1 MKLKRL
7 FLLPPLLVLTAC
19 QTTPTKLTLPTP
31 FPAPQ
36 AERTIAASNGQIQ
49 PKLGLKIGRTPQ
61 VKVPVEAVGAVEL
74 SGQEPKLSG
83 PPITVSIE
91 NMALPAFINEV
102 YANLLHINFQTDPA
116 VAKLTD
122 LLTLRIPKE
131 TSPQDFYRLVATVLR
146 TYGLAAHWNGS
157 LVQIEPVRATVGSE
171 PPLIISG
178 RALPSVP
185 QSHRPI
191 FQMVDL
197 KYVRASDVTNWLK
210 VAYKINGLTIESDV
224 NRNSV
229 VLYGKPSVVIEAA
242 QAIAV
247 LDRPYLRGHYS
258 VRLTPAFMSAREL
271 ASHLTEILNAEGYA
285 ASNVIAP
292 NSSVLVLPINAV
304 NAVIVFAPSEAIIN
318 HVIDWAHAID
328 KPSTMS
334 GTNDFF
340 YYQVQNTR
348 AADIAAVL
356 QGQGATQG
364 TTAAPMA
371 PQPGARASTPTTA
384 VGSLGGIGQ
393 IVVDSSRNGLIFRG
407 SADEWAR
414 LLPLIQEMDRPARQ
428 VMVEVTI
435 AEVTLD
441 KNDQFG
447 VNWLAKD
454 THGYFHG
461 TWTVGTLGATT
472 PTTGTTSTTPTG
484 TSTSGG
490 GGLTYLLDVAGQNR
504 AQLQALAANSRVS
517 ILSTPRILVTSGS
530 DASIDVGSQVP
541 IITAQTTA
549 SQTTS
554 GTSNLLQSVE
564 YRNTGV
570 LLTVKPTVLSDN
582 RVDLDITQEDSQA
595 QPATTGSG
603 VNSPSIFQRKIKTT
617 LTLRDGG
624 SVVLGGLVSN
634 QTTTG
639 NSGVPFLKDI
649 PILGNLFKSSSSDH
663 QRTEL
668 VVIIV
673 PYIIENSDQAQQ
685 ITQDITS
692 DLSLIKPANLQTS
705 KIPSRAMKDKPSGNQ
720 Q

>member
-1 MKLKRL
+1 MKLKHL
-7 FLLPPLLVLTAC
+7 GLLLLPLTLMLAAC
-19 QTTPTKLTLPTP
+19 QTTPAKLKLPAP
-31 FPAPQ
+31 FPAQ
-36 AERTIAASNGQIQ
+36 AQRTLTASNDHIQ
-49 PKLGLKIGRTPQ
+49 PKLSLTVGATPQ
-61 VKVPVEAVGAVEL
+61 VEVPTEAVNAVEL
-74 SGQEPKLSG
+74 PGEEPKLSG
-83 PPITVSIE
+83 PPINASIE
-91 NMALPAFINEV
+91 SMALPAFINEV
-102 YANLLHINFQTDPA
+102 YANILHLNFQVDPA

-122 LLTLRIPKE
+122 LVTLRIPKK
-131 TSPQDFYRLVATVLR
+131 TSPQDFYRLIATVLR
-146 TYGLAAHWNGS
+146 TYGLAAHWTGT
-157 LVQIEPVRATVGSE
+157 LVQIEPVRATIGNE

-197 KYVRASDVTNWLK
+197 KYVRAADVVNWLK

-229 VLYGKPSVVIEAA
+229 VLYGKPSVVIQAA

-258 VRLTPAFMSAREL
+258 ARLTPAFMSARDL
-271 ASHLTEILNAEGYA
+271 AAHLTEILNAEGYA

-292 NSSVLVLPINAV
+292 NTSVLIIPINSV
-304 NAVIVFAPSEAIIN
+304 NAVIVFAPSESILN
-318 HVIDWAHAID
+318 HVVQWAHTID
-328 KPSTMS
+328 KPAATS
-334 GTNDFF
+334 GSNDFF

-348 AADIAAVL
+348 AVDIADVL
-356 QGQGATQG
+356 QGQSSSGG
-364 TTAAPMA
+364 GPSAAPMA
-371 PQPGARASTPTTA
+371 PAPGARAAAPTTTA
-384 VGSLGGIGQ
+384 GGLAGIGQ
-393 IVVDSSRNGLIFRG
+393 VVVDASRNGLIFRG

-414 LLPLIQEMDRPARQ
+414 LLPLIKEMDKPARQ

-447 VNWLAKD
+447 VNWQAGK
-454 THGYFHG
+454 
-461 TWTVGTLGATT
+461 WTVGTLSSST
-472 PTTGTTSTTPTG
+472 PTTGTTGTTPTG
-484 TSTSGG
+484 TTSGG

-504 AQLQALAANSRVS
+504 AQLQALAASSRVS

-530 DASIDVGSQVP
+530 DASIDVGTQVP
-541 IITAQTTA
+541 IITSQTTA
-549 SQTTS
+549 SQTTL

-570 LLTVKPTVLSDN
+570 LLTVKPTVLSNN
-582 RVDLDITQEDSQA
+582 RVDLDISQEDSQA
-595 QPATTGSG
+595 QPITSGSG

-634 QTTTG
+634 QVTTG

-649 PILGNLFKSSSSDH
+649 PILGNLFKSSSRDH

-673 PYIIENSDQAQQ
+673 PYIIENSDQAEQ
-685 ITQDITS
+685 ITQDITKN
-692 DLSLIKPANLQTS
+692 LSLIDSTNLKLGGKQQTGTADG
-705 KIPSRAMKDKPSGNQ
+705 KGPGGQ

>member
-1 MKLKRL
+1 MKLKHL
-7 FLLPPLLVLTAC
+7 GLLLLPLTLAAC
-19 QTTPTKLTLPTP
+19 QTTPTKLKLPAP

-36 AERTIAASNGQIQ
+36 AQRALTASNGHIQ
-49 PKLGLKIGRTPQ
+49 PKLGLTVTETPQ
-61 VKVPVEAVGAVEL
+61 VEVPTEAVNAVEL
-74 SGQEPKLSG
+74 TGEEPKLSG
-83 PPITVSIE
+83 PPINASIE
-91 NMALPAFINEV
+91 SMSLPAFINEV
-102 YANLLHINFQTDPA
+102 YANILHLNFQVDPA

-122 LLTLRIPKE
+122 LVTLRIPKQ
-131 TSPQDFYRLVATVLR
+131 TSPQDFYRLIATVLR
-146 TYGLAAHWNGS
+146 SYGLAAHWTGT
-157 LVQIEPVRATVGSE
+157 LVQIEPVRATIGSE

-197 KYVRASDVTNWLK
+197 KYVRASDVVNWLK
-210 VAYKINGLTIESDV
+210 VAYKINGLTIESDI

-229 VLYGKPSVVIEAA
+229 VLYGKPSVVIQAA

-258 VRLTPAFMSAREL
+258 VRLTPAFMSARDL
-271 ASHLTEILNAEGYA
+271 AAHLTEILNAEGYA

-292 NSSVLVLPINAV
+292 NTSVLVIPINSV
-304 NAVIVFAPSEAIIN
+304 NAVIVFAPSESILN
-318 HVIDWAHAID
+318 HVVEWAHAID
-328 KPSTMS
+328 KPAATS

-356 QGQGATQG
+356 QGQSTGRG
-364 TTAAPMA
+364 GPSAAPMA
-371 PQPGARASTPTTA
+371 PQPGARAAAPTSTT
-384 VGSLGGIGQ
+384 GGLGDIGQ
-393 IVVDSSRNGLIFRG
+393 VVVDSSRNGLIFRG
-407 SADEWAR
+407 SADEWAH
-414 LLPLIQEMDRPARQ
+414 LLPLIKEMDKPARQ

-447 VNWLAKD
+447 VNWQAGK
-454 THGYFHG
+454 
-461 TWTVGTLGATT
+461 WTVGTLGSST
-472 PTTGTTSTTPTG
+472 PTTGTTGTTPTG
-484 TSTSGG
+484 TTSGG

-504 AQLQALAANSRVS
+504 AQLQALAASSRVS

-530 DASIDVGSQVP
+530 DASIDVGTQVP
-541 IITAQTTA
+541 IITSQTTA
-549 SQTTS
+549 SQTTL

-570 LLTVKPTVLSDN
+570 LLTVKPTVLSNN
-582 RVDLDITQEDSQA
+582 RVDLDISQEDSQA
-595 QPATTGSG
+595 QPISSGSG

-649 PILGNLFKSSSSDH
+649 PILGNLFKSSSRDH

-673 PYIIENSDQAQQ
+673 PYIIENSDQAEQ
-685 ITQDITS
+685 ITQDITKN
-692 DLSLIKPANLQTS
+692 LSLINSTSLKPGSKTQTGEVDG
-705 KIPSRAMKDKPSGNQ
+705 KGPGGQ

>member
-1 MKLKRL
+1 MKLKHL
-7 FLLPPLLVLTAC
+7 GLLLLPLTLAAC
-19 QTTPTKLTLPTP
+19 QTTPAKLKLPAP
-31 FPAPQ
+31 IPAPQ
-36 AERTIAASNGQIQ
+36 AQRALTASNGHIQ
-49 PKLGLKIGRTPQ
+49 PKLGLTVGATP
-61 VKVPVEAVGAVEL
+61 KVEVPTEAVNAVEL
-74 SGQEPKLSG
+74 TGQEPKLSG
-83 PPITVSIE
+83 PPINASIE
-91 NMALPAFINEV
+91 SMALPAFINEV
-102 YANLLHINFQTDPA
+102 YANILHLNFQVDPA

-122 LLTLRIPKE
+122 LVTLRVPKK
-131 TSPQDFYRLVATVLR
+131 TSPQDFYRLIATVLR
-146 TYGLAAHWNGS
+146 SYGLATHWTGT
-157 LVQIEPVRATVGSE
+157 LVQIEPVRATIGSE

-197 KYVRASDVTNWLK
+197 KYVRASDVVNWLK

-229 VLYGKPSVVIEAA
+229 VLYGKPSVVIQAA

-258 VRLTPAFMSAREL
+258 VRLTPAFMSARDL
-271 ASHLTEILNAEGYA
+271 AAHLTEILNAEGYA
-285 ASNVIAP
+285 ASNVISP
-292 NSSVLVLPINAV
+292 NTSVLVIPINSV
-304 NAVIVFAPSEAIIN
+304 NAVIVFAPSESILN
-318 HVIDWAHAID
+318 HVIEWAHTID
-328 KPSTMS
+328 KPAPTS

-340 YYQVQNTR
+340 YYQVENTR
-348 AADIAAVL
+348 AADIADVL
-356 QGQGATQG
+356 QGQSSSRAGPG
-364 TTAAPMA
+364 AAPMA
-371 PQPGARASTPTTA
+371 PAPGAAAAPQTSTS
-384 VGSLGGIGQ
+384 VGLGGIGQ
-393 IVVDSSRNGLIFRG
+393 IVVDASRNGLIFRG

-414 LLPLIQEMDRPARQ
+414 LLPLIKEMDKPARQ

-441 KNDQFG
+441 RNDQFG
-447 VNWLAKD
+447 VNWQAGK
-454 THGYFHG
+454 
-461 TWTVGTLGATT
+461 WTVGTLGSST
-472 PTTGTTSTTPTG
+472 PTTGTTGTTPTS
-484 TSTSGG
+484 TTSGG

-504 AQLQALAANSRVS
+504 AQLQALAASSRVS

-530 DASIDVGSQVP
+530 DASIDVGTQVP
-541 IITAQTTA
+541 IITSQTTA
-549 SQTTS
+549 SQTTL

-570 LLTVKPTVLSDN
+570 LLTVKPTVLSNN
-582 RVDLDITQEDSQA
+582 RVDLDISQEDSQA
-595 QPATTGSG
+595 QPISSGSG

-649 PILGNLFKSSSSDH
+649 PIFGNLFKSSSRDH

-673 PYIIENSDQAQQ
+673 PYIIENSDQAEQ
-685 ITQDITS
+685 ITQDITKN
-692 DLSLIKPANLQTS
+692 LSLIDSTSLKSGGKTQTGEVDG
-705 KIPSRAMKDKPSGNQ
+705 KDPGGQ

>member
-1 MKLKRL
+1 MKLKHL
-7 FLLPPLLVLTAC
+7 GLLLLPLTLAAC
-19 QTTPTKLTLPTP
+19 QTTPAKLKLPAP
-31 FPAPQ
+31 IPAPQ
-36 AERTIAASNGQIQ
+36 AQRALTASNGHIQ
-49 PKLGLKIGRTPQ
+49 PKLGLTVGATP
-61 VKVPVEAVGAVEL
+61 KVEVPTEAVNAVEL
-74 SGQEPKLSG
+74 TGQEPKLSG
-83 PPITVSIE
+83 PPINASIE
-91 NMALPAFINEV
+91 SMALPAFINEV
-102 YANLLHINFQTDPA
+102 YANILHLNFQVDPA

-122 LLTLRIPKE
+122 LVTLRVPKK
-131 TSPQDFYRLVATVLR
+131 TSPQDFYRLIATVLR
-146 TYGLAAHWNGS
+146 SYGLATHWTGT
-157 LVQIEPVRATVGSE
+157 LVQIEPVRATIGSE

-197 KYVRASDVTNWLK
+197 KYVRASDVVNWLK

-229 VLYGKPSVVIEAA
+229 VLYGKPSVVIQAA

-258 VRLTPAFMSAREL
+258 VRLTPAFMSARDL
-271 ASHLTEILNAEGYA
+271 AAHLTEILNAEGYA
-285 ASNVIAP
+285 ASNVISP
-292 NSSVLVLPINAV
+292 NTSVLVIPINSV
-304 NAVIVFAPSEAIIN
+304 NAVIVFAPSESILN
-318 HVIDWAHAID
+318 HVIEWAHTID
-328 KPSTMS
+328 KPAPTS

-340 YYQVQNTR
+340 YYQVENTR
-348 AADIAAVL
+348 AADIADVL
-356 QGQGATQG
+356 QGQSSSRAGPG
-364 TTAAPMA
+364 AAPMA
-371 PQPGARASTPTTA
+371 PAPGAAAAPQTSTS
-384 VGSLGGIGQ
+384 VGLGGIGQ
-393 IVVDSSRNGLIFRG
+393 IVVDASRNGLIFRG

-414 LLPLIQEMDRPARQ
+414 LLPLIKEMDKPARQ

-441 KNDQFG
+441 RNDQFG
-447 VNWLAKD
+447 VNWQAGK
-454 THGYFHG
+454 
-461 TWTVGTLGATT
+461 WTVGTLGSST
-472 PTTGTTSTTPTG
+472 PTTGTTGTTPTS
-484 TSTSGG
+484 TTSGG

-504 AQLQALAANSRVS
+504 AQLQALAASSRVS

-530 DASIDVGSQVP
+530 DASIDVGTQVP
-541 IITAQTTA
+541 IITSQTTA
-549 SQTTS
+549 SQTTL

-570 LLTVKPTVLSDN
+570 LLTVKPTVLSNN
-582 RVDLDITQEDSQA
+582 RVDLDISQEDSQA
-595 QPATTGSG
+595 QPISSGSG

-649 PILGNLFKSSSSDH
+649 PIFGNLFKSSSRDH

-673 PYIIENSDQAQQ
+673 PYIIENSDQAEQ
-685 ITQDITS
+685 ITQDITKN
-692 DLSLIKPANLQTS
+692 LSLIDSTSLKSGGKAQTGEVDG
-705 KIPSRAMKDKPSGNQ
+705 KDPGGQ

>member
-1 MKLKRL
+1 MKLKHL
-7 FLLPPLLVLTAC
+7 GLLLLPLTLAAC
-19 QTTPTKLTLPTP
+19 QTTPSKLKLPAP

-36 AERTIAASNGQIQ
+36 AQRALTASNGHIQ
-49 PKLGLKIGRTPQ
+49 PKLGLTVAATPQ
-61 VKVPVEAVGAVEL
+61 VEVPTEAVNAVEL
-74 SGQEPKLSG
+74 TGEEPKLSG
-83 PPITVSIE
+83 PPINASIE
-91 NMALPAFINEV
+91 SMALPAFINEV
-102 YANLLHINFQTDPA
+102 YANILHLNFQVDPA

-122 LLTLRIPKE
+122 LVTLRIPKQ
-131 TSPQDFYRLVATVLR
+131 TSPQDFYRLIATVLR
-146 TYGLAAHWNGS
+146 SYGLAAHWTGT
-157 LVQIEPVRATVGSE
+157 LVQIEPVRATIGSE

-197 KYVRASDVTNWLK
+197 KYVRASDVVNWLK
-210 VAYKINGLTIESDV
+210 VAYKINGLTIESDI

-229 VLYGKPSVVIEAA
+229 VLYGKPLVVIQAA

-258 VRLTPAFMSAREL
+258 VRLTPAFMSARDL
-271 ASHLTEILNAEGYA
+271 AAHLTEILNAEGYA

-292 NSSVLVLPINAV
+292 NTSVLVIPINSV
-304 NAVIVFAPSEAIIN
+304 NAVIVFAPSESILN
-318 HVIDWAHAID
+318 HVVEWAHAID
-328 KPSTMS
+328 KPAATS

-348 AADIAAVL
+348 AADIADVL
-356 QGQGATQG
+356 QGQSTGRG
-364 TTAAPMA
+364 GPGGAPMA
-371 PQPGARASTPTTA
+371 PQPGARAAAPTSTT
-384 VGSLGGIGQ
+384 GGLGGIGQ
-393 IVVDSSRNGLIFRG
+393 VVVDTSRNGLIFRG

-414 LLPLIQEMDRPARQ
+414 LLPLIKEMDKPARQ

-447 VNWLAKD
+447 VNWQAGK
-454 THGYFHG
+454 
-461 TWTVGTLGATT
+461 WTVGTLGSSA
-472 PTTGTTSTTPTG
+472 PTTGTTGTTPTG
-484 TSTSGG
+484 TTSGG

-504 AQLQALAANSRVS
+504 AQLQALAASSRVS

-530 DASIDVGSQVP
+530 DASIDVGTQVP
-541 IITAQTTA
+541 IITSQTTA
-549 SQTTS
+549 SQTTL

-570 LLTVKPTVLSDN
+570 LLTVKPTVLSNN
-582 RVDLDITQEDSQA
+582 RVDLDISQEDSQA
-595 QPATTGSG
+595 QPISSGSG

-649 PILGNLFKSSSSDH
+649 PILGNLFKSSSRDH

-673 PYIIENSDQAQQ
+673 PYIIENSDQAEQ
-685 ITQDITS
+685 ITQDITKN
-692 DLSLIKPANLQTS
+692 LSLINSTSLKPGSKTQTGEVDG
-705 KIPSRAMKDKPSGNQ
+705 KGPGGQ

>member
-1 MKLKRL
+1 MKLKHL
-7 FLLPPLLVLTAC
+7 GLLLLPLTLAAC
-19 QTTPTKLTLPTP
+19 QTTPAKLKLPAP
-31 FPAPQ
+31 IPAPQ
-36 AERTIAASNGQIQ
+36 AQRALTASNGHIQ
-49 PKLGLKIGRTPQ
+49 PKLGLTVGATP
-61 VKVPVEAVGAVEL
+61 KVEVPTEAVNAVEL
-74 SGQEPKLSG
+74 TGQEPKLSG
-83 PPITVSIE
+83 PPINASIE
-91 NMALPAFINEV
+91 SMALPAFINEV
-102 YANLLHINFQTDPA
+102 YANILHLNFQVDPA

-122 LLTLRIPKE
+122 LVTLRVPKK
-131 TSPQDFYRLVATVLR
+131 TSPQDFYRLIATVLR
-146 TYGLAAHWNGS
+146 SYGLATHWTGT
-157 LVQIEPVRATVGSE
+157 LVQIEPVRATIGSE

-197 KYVRASDVTNWLK
+197 KYVRASDVVNWLK

-229 VLYGKPSVVIEAA
+229 VLYGKPSVVIQAA

-258 VRLTPAFMSAREL
+258 VRLTPAFMSARDL
-271 ASHLTEILNAEGYA
+271 AAHLTEILNAEGYA
-285 ASNVIAP
+285 ASNVISP
-292 NSSVLVLPINAV
+292 NTSVLVIPINSV
-304 NAVIVFAPSEAIIN
+304 NAVIVFAPSESILN
-318 HVIDWAHAID
+318 HVIEWAHTID
-328 KPSTMS
+328 KPAPTS

-340 YYQVQNTR
+340 YYQVENTR
-348 AADIAAVL
+348 AADIADVL
-356 QGQGATQG
+356 QGQSSSRAGPG
-364 TTAAPMA
+364 AAPMA
-371 PQPGARASTPTTA
+371 PAPGAAAAPQTSTS
-384 VGSLGGIGQ
+384 VGLGGIGQ
-393 IVVDSSRNGLIFRG
+393 IVVDASRNGLIFRG

-414 LLPLIQEMDRPARQ
+414 LLPLIKEMDKPARQ

-441 KNDQFG
+441 RNDQFG
-447 VNWLAKD
+447 VNWQAGK
-454 THGYFHG
+454 
-461 TWTVGTLGATT
+461 WTVGTLGSST
-472 PTTGTTSTTPTG
+472 PTTGTTGTTPTS
-484 TSTSGG
+484 TTSGG

-504 AQLQALAANSRVS
+504 AQLQALAASSRVS

-530 DASIDVGSQVP
+530 DASIDVGTQVP
-541 IITAQTTA
+541 IITSQTTA
-549 SQTTS
+549 SQTTL

-570 LLTVKPTVLSDN
+570 LLTVKPTVLSNN
-582 RVDLDITQEDSQA
+582 RVDLDISQEDSQA
-595 QPATTGSG
+595 QPISSGSG

-649 PILGNLFKSSSSDH
+649 PIFGNLFKSSSHDH

-673 PYIIENSDQAQQ
+673 PYIIENSDQAEQ
-685 ITQDITS
+685 ITQDITKN
-692 DLSLIKPANLQTS
+692 LSLIDSTSLKSGGKAQTGEVDG
-705 KIPSRAMKDKPSGNQ
+705 KDPGGQ

>member
-1 MKLKRL
+1 MKLKHL
-7 FLLPPLLVLTAC
+7 GLLLLPLTLALAAC
-19 QTTPTKLTLPTP
+19 QTTPAKLKLPAP

-36 AERTIAASNGQIQ
+36 AQRTLTASNDHIQ
-49 PKLGLKIGRTPQ
+49 PKLGLTVGATPQ
-61 VKVPVEAVGAVEL
+61 VEVPTEAVNAVEL
-74 SGQEPKLSG
+74 AGEEPKLSG
-83 PPITVSIE
+83 PPINASIE
-91 NMALPAFINEV
+91 SMALPAFINEV
-102 YANLLHINFQTDPA
+102 YANILHLNFQVDPA

-122 LLTLRIPKE
+122 LVTLRIPKK
-131 TSPQDFYRLVATVLR
+131 TSPQDFYRLIATVLR
-146 TYGLAAHWNGS
+146 SYGLAAHWTGT
-157 LVQIEPVRATVGSE
+157 LVQIEPVRATIGSE

-197 KYVRASDVTNWLK
+197 KYVRAADVVNWLK

-229 VLYGKPSVVIEAA
+229 VLYGKPSVVIQAA

-258 VRLTPAFMSAREL
+258 VRLTPAFMSARDL
-271 ASHLTEILNAEGYA
+271 AAHLTEILNAEGYA

-292 NSSVLVLPINAV
+292 NTSVLVIPINSV
-304 NAVIVFAPSEAIIN
+304 NAVIVFAPSESILN
-318 HVIDWAHAID
+318 HVVEWAHAID
-328 KPSTMS
+328 KPAATS

-348 AADIAAVL
+348 AADIADVL
-356 QGQGATQG
+356 QGQSSGRG
-364 TTAAPMA
+364 GPGAAPMA
-371 PQPGARASTPTTA
+371 PAPGTAATPQTSAS
-384 VGSLGGIGQ
+384 GGLSGIGQ
-393 IVVDSSRNGLIFRG
+393 IVVDASRNGLIFRG

-414 LLPLIQEMDRPARQ
+414 LLPLIKEMDKPARQ

-447 VNWLAKD
+447 VNWQAGK
-454 THGYFHG
+454 
-461 TWTVGTLGATT
+461 WTVGTLGSST
-472 PTTGTTSTTPTG
+472 PTTGTTGTPPTG
-484 TSTSGG
+484 ATSGG

-504 AQLQALAANSRVS
+504 AQLQALAASSRVS

-530 DASIDVGSQVP
+530 DASIDVGTQVP
-541 IITAQTTA
+541 VITSQTTA

-570 LLTVKPTVLSDN
+570 LLTVKPTVLSNN
-582 RVDLDITQEDSQA
+582 RVDLDISQEDSQA
-595 QPATTGSG
+595 QPISSGSG

-649 PILGNLFKSSSSDH
+649 PILGNLFKSSSRDH

-673 PYIIENSDQAQQ
+673 PYIIENSDQAEQ
-685 ITQDITS
+685 ITQDITKN
-692 DLSLIKPANLQTS
+692 LSLINSTSLKSGGKTQTGEVDG
-705 KIPSRAMKDKPSGNQ
+705 KNPSDQ

>member
-1 MKLKRL
+1 MKLKHL
-7 FLLPPLLVLTAC
+7 GLLLLPLTLAAC
-19 QTTPTKLTLPTP
+19 QTTPAKLKLPAP
-31 FPAPQ
+31 IPAPQ
-36 AERTIAASNGQIQ
+36 AQRALTASNGHIQ
-49 PKLGLKIGRTPQ
+49 PKLGLTVGATP
-61 VKVPVEAVGAVEL
+61 KVEVPTEAVNAVEL
-74 SGQEPKLSG
+74 TGQEPKLSG
-83 PPITVSIE
+83 PPINASIE
-91 NMALPAFINEV
+91 SMALPAFINEV
-102 YANLLHINFQTDPA
+102 YANILHLNFQVDPA

-122 LLTLRIPKE
+122 LVTLRVPKK
-131 TSPQDFYRLVATVLR
+131 TSPQDFYRLIATVLR
-146 TYGLAAHWNGS
+146 SYGLATHWTGT
-157 LVQIEPVRATVGSE
+157 LVQIEPVRATIGSE

-197 KYVRASDVTNWLK
+197 KYVRASDVVNWLK

-229 VLYGKPSVVIEAA
+229 VLYGKPSVVIQAA

-258 VRLTPAFMSAREL
+258 VRLTPAFMSARDL
-271 ASHLTEILNAEGYA
+271 AAHLTEILNAEGYA
-285 ASNVIAP
+285 ASNVISP
-292 NSSVLVLPINAV
+292 NTSVLVIPINSV
-304 NAVIVFAPSEAIIN
+304 NAVIVFAPSESILN
-318 HVIDWAHAID
+318 HVIEWAHTID
-328 KPSTMS
+328 KPAPTS

-340 YYQVQNTR
+340 YYQVENTR
-348 AADIAAVL
+348 AADIADVL
-356 QGQGATQG
+356 QGQSSSRAGPG
-364 TTAAPMA
+364 AAPMA
-371 PQPGARASTPTTA
+371 PAPGAAAAPQTSTS
-384 VGSLGGIGQ
+384 VGLGGIGQ
-393 IVVDSSRNGLIFRG
+393 IVVDASRNGLIFRG

-414 LLPLIQEMDRPARQ
+414 LLPLIKEMDKPARQ

-441 KNDQFG
+441 RNDQFG
-447 VNWLAKD
+447 VNWQAGK
-454 THGYFHG
+454 
-461 TWTVGTLGATT
+461 WTVGTLGSST
-472 PTTGTTSTTPTG
+472 PTTGTTGTTPTS
-484 TSTSGG
+484 TTSGG

-504 AQLQALAANSRVS
+504 AQLQALAASSRVS

-530 DASIDVGSQVP
+530 DASIDVGTQVP
-541 IITAQTTA
+541 IITSQTTA
-549 SQTTS
+549 SQTTL

-570 LLTVKPTVLSDN
+570 LLTVKPTVLSNN
-582 RVDLDITQEDSQA
+582 RVDLDISQEDSQA
-595 QPATTGSG
+595 QPISSGSG

-649 PILGNLFKSSSSDH
+649 PILGNLFKSSSRDH

-673 PYIIENSDQAQQ
+673 PYIIENSDQAEQ
-685 ITQDITS
+685 ITQDITKN
-692 DLSLIKPANLQTS
+692 LSLINSTSLKSGAKTQTGEMDG
-705 KIPSRAMKDKPSGNQ
+705 KEPGGQ

>member
-1 MKLKRL
+1 MKLKHL
-7 FLLPPLLVLTAC
+7 GLLLLPLTLAAC
-19 QTTPTKLTLPTP
+19 QTTPSKLKLPAP

-36 AERTIAASNGQIQ
+36 AQRALTASNDHIQ
-49 PKLGLKIGRTPQ
+49 PKLGLTVAATPQ
-61 VKVPVEAVGAVEL
+61 VEVPTEAVNAVEL
-74 SGQEPKLSG
+74 TGEEPKLSG
-83 PPITVSIE
+83 PPINASIE
-91 NMALPAFINEV
+91 SMALPAFINEV
-102 YANLLHINFQTDPA
+102 YANILHLNFQVDPA

-122 LLTLRIPKE
+122 LVTLRIPKQ
-131 TSPQDFYRLVATVLR
+131 TSPQDFYRLIATVLR
-146 TYGLAAHWNGS
+146 SYGLAAHWTGT
-157 LVQIEPVRATVGSE
+157 LVQIEPVRATIGSE

-197 KYVRASDVTNWLK
+197 KYVRASDVVNWLK
-210 VAYKINGLTIESDV
+210 VAYKINGLTIESDI

-229 VLYGKPSVVIEAA
+229 VLYGKPSVVIQAA

-258 VRLTPAFMSAREL
+258 VRLTPAFMSARDL
-271 ASHLTEILNAEGYA
+271 AAHLTEILNAEGYA

-292 NSSVLVLPINAV
+292 NTSVLVIPINSV
-304 NAVIVFAPSEAIIN
+304 NAVIVFAPSESILN
-318 HVIDWAHAID
+318 HVVEWAHAID
-328 KPSTMS
+328 KPAATS

-348 AADIAAVL
+348 AADIADVL
-356 QGQGATQG
+356 QGQSTGRG
-364 TTAAPMA
+364 GPGGAPMA
-371 PQPGARASTPTTA
+371 PQPGARAAAPTSTT
-384 VGSLGGIGQ
+384 GGLGGIGQ
-393 IVVDSSRNGLIFRG
+393 VVVDTSRNGLIFRG

-414 LLPLIQEMDRPARQ
+414 LLPLIKEMDKPARQ

-447 VNWLAKD
+447 VNWQAGK
-454 THGYFHG
+454 
-461 TWTVGTLGATT
+461 WTVGTLSSST
-472 PTTGTTSTTPTG
+472 PTTGTTGTTPTG
-484 TSTSGG
+484 TTSGG

-504 AQLQALAANSRVS
+504 AQLQALAASSRVS

-530 DASIDVGSQVP
+530 DASIDVGTQVP
-541 IITAQTTA
+541 IITSQTTA
-549 SQTTS
+549 SQTTL

-570 LLTVKPTVLSDN
+570 LLTVKPTVLSNN
-582 RVDLDITQEDSQA
+582 RVDLDISQEDSQA
-595 QPATTGSG
+595 QPISSGSG

-649 PILGNLFKSSSSDH
+649 PILGNLFKSSSRDH

-673 PYIIENSDQAQQ
+673 PYIIENSDQAEQ
-685 ITQDITS
+685 ITQDITKN
-692 DLSLIKPANLQTS
+692 LSLINSTSLKPGGKTQTGEVDG
-705 KIPSRAMKDKPSGNQ
+705 KGPGGQ

>member
-1 MKLKRL
+1 MKLKHL
-7 FLLPPLLVLTAC
+7 GLLLLPLTLMLAAC
-19 QTTPTKLTLPTP
+19 QTTPAKLKLPAP
-31 FPAPQ
+31 IPAPQ
-36 AERTIAASNGQIQ
+36 AQRALTASNGHIQ
-49 PKLGLKIGRTPQ
+49 PKLGLTVGATP
-61 VKVPVEAVGAVEL
+61 KVEVPTEAVNAVEL
-74 SGQEPKLSG
+74 TGQEPKLSG
-83 PPITVSIE
+83 PPINASIE
-91 NMALPAFINEV
+91 SMALPAFINEV
-102 YANLLHINFQTDPA
+102 YANILHLNFQVDPA

-122 LLTLRIPKE
+122 LVTLRVPKK
-131 TSPQDFYRLVATVLR
+131 TSPQDFYRLIATVLR
-146 TYGLAAHWNGS
+146 SYGLATHWTGT
-157 LVQIEPVRATVGSE
+157 LVQIEPVRATIGSE

-197 KYVRASDVTNWLK
+197 KYVRASDVVNWLK

-229 VLYGKPSVVIEAA
+229 VLYGKPSVVIQAA

-258 VRLTPAFMSAREL
+258 VRLTPAFMSARDL
-271 ASHLTEILNAEGYA
+271 AAHLTEILNAEGYA
-285 ASNVIAP
+285 ASNVISP
-292 NSSVLVLPINAV
+292 NTSVLVIPINSV
-304 NAVIVFAPSEAIIN
+304 NAVIVFAPSESILN
-318 HVIDWAHAID
+318 HVIEWAHTID
-328 KPSTMS
+328 KPAPTS

-340 YYQVQNTR
+340 YYQVENTR
-348 AADIAAVL
+348 AADIADVL
-356 QGQGATQG
+356 QGQSSSRAGPG
-364 TTAAPMA
+364 AAPMA
-371 PQPGARASTPTTA
+371 PAPGAAAAPQTSTS
-384 VGSLGGIGQ
+384 VGLGGIGQ
-393 IVVDSSRNGLIFRG
+393 IVVDASRNGLIFRG

-414 LLPLIQEMDRPARQ
+414 LLPLIKEMDKPARQ

-441 KNDQFG
+441 RNDQFG
-447 VNWLAKD
+447 VNWQAGK
-454 THGYFHG
+454 
-461 TWTVGTLGATT
+461 WTVGTLGSST
-472 PTTGTTSTTPTG
+472 PTTGTTGTTPTS
-484 TSTSGG
+484 TTSGG

-504 AQLQALAANSRVS
+504 AQLQALAASSRVS

-530 DASIDVGSQVP
+530 DASIDVGTQVP
-541 IITAQTTA
+541 IITSQTTA
-549 SQTTS
+549 SQTTL

-570 LLTVKPTVLSDN
+570 LLTVKPTVLSNN
-582 RVDLDITQEDSQA
+582 RVDLDISQEDSQA
-595 QPATTGSG
+595 QPISSGSG

-649 PILGNLFKSSSSDH
+649 PIFGNLFKSSSRDH

-673 PYIIENSDQAQQ
+673 PYIIENSDQAEQ
-685 ITQDITS
+685 ITQDITKN
-692 DLSLIKPANLQTS
+692 LSLIDSTSLKSGGKTQTGEVDG
-705 KIPSRAMKDKPSGNQ
+705 KDPGGQ